1 MYIYSY
7 IYLVYEV
14 AHPVGSLDACD
25 IPINQPKAKCTF
37 AKVLVNVPCT
47 RATQEYYIY
56 ILYVY
61 TCIYSLKSATALLLR
76 RLCTLGSDRVRDREQ

>member
-1 MYIYSY
+1 MCIYIYSY

-56 ILYVY
+56 IICVY
-61 TCIYSLKSATALLLR
+61 MYL
-76 RLCTLGSDRVRDREQ
+76 